1 MEEDFEQVARYIHEA
16 IEITKFILT
25 KLDGGAKAPLKVS
38 FLPVFNQSR
47 VSLGPLGRMTI

>member
-25 KLDGGAKAPLKVS
+25 KLDGGAKAPLKVCQK
-38 FLPVFNQSR
+38 FLN
-47 VSLGPLGRMTI
+47 